1 MKTVKDYSHEYS
13 DPAFAGGLDE
23 LRAEAFPR
31 NRVVLSGWI
40 WGSED
45 QLKDFQIVVY
55 KIKDKKKPTEK
66 DKRDNMFS
74 ARTAQ
79 TIAEDGGSEVLT
91 YRNVAAEHPE
101 LAGRFGLELNL
112 DGYGQF
118 KSGTTYRLE
127 ICLRD
132 NTGRAEDDLR
142 IGIYEITLQDGA
154 AGAGVSA
161 EEIAAGWDNRTG
173 E

>member
-1 MKTVKDYSHEYS
+1 MRA
-13 DPAFAGGLDE
+13 AFADVAGAEVDDRE
-23 LRAEAFPR
+23 LRR
-31 NRVVLSGWI
+31 
-40 WGSED
+40 
-45 QLKDFQIVVY
+45 
-55 KIKDKKKPTEK
+55 
-66 DKRDNMFS
+66 
-74 ARTAQ
+74 
-79 TIAEDGGSEVLT
+79 GGVSYAIDTV
-91 YRNVAAEHPE
+91 RAVAAEHPG
-101 LAGRFGLELNL
+101 LAGRFGEPNLEKAGFALELNL

-142 IGIYEITLQDGA
+142 IGVYEITIQDGA